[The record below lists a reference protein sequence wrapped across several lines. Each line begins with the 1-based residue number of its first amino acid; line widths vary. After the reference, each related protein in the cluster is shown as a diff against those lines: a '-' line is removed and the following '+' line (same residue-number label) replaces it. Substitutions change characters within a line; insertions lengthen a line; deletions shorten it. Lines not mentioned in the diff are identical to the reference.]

1 MSVSDL
7 GAEPL
12 LVTKSRLGPTFSTDM
27 RPNADTRGAA
37 AAVRMRKAVAL
48 GSGEY

>member
-12 LVTKSRLGPTFSTDM
+12 LVTRLGPTFSTDM

-37 AAVRMRKAVAL
+37 AAVRMRRAVAL